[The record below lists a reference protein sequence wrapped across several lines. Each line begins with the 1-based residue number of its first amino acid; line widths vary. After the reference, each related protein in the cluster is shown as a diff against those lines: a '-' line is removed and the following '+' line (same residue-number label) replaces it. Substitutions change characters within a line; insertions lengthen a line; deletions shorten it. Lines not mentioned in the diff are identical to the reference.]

1 MGQRSGLAR
10 ALPLIVAL
18 LAPACE
24 STPVLVYH
32 HVGVAL
38 DRPRYVTVE
47 DFEAQLRHLD
57 EAGYTPITV
66 SRYEAIL
73 AGEAPAPRRPIV
85 LTFDDGDHDFY
96 RYAYPALRAHG
107 FVATNFL
114 ISDVLRESDAER
126 VVKPWPY
133 LVWPE
138 IREMQAYGIEF
149 QSHTVHHPRLTD
161 LSTEQIRFELEGSKL
176 ALEAKLGQPVVAI
189 AYPFGV
195 HSEEVRR
202 LTREVG
208 YRSGY
213 SVGGGVNRDAE
224 RIRITIG
231 SDHQLSAFV
240 EVLEGTWWGESS
252 GLR

>member
-1 MGQRSGLAR
+1 LGQRSGLAR

-176 ALEAKLGQPVVAI
+176 ALEAKLGQRWSPSPTPSR
-189 AYPFGV
+189 PFG
-195 HSEEVRR
+195 RGAAPDPRGR
-202 LTREVG
+202 LPERLFG
-208 YRSGY
+208 RW
-213 SVGGGVNRDAE
+213 GVNRDAE